1 MQQRQMVLSLKVAE
15 ALGTYQ
21 AMPSGK
27 SFGLVND
34 SERILL
40 MIDEAHRTQG
50 SYLEDNIFEAFPIM
64 IETQRKTP
72 QAERI
77 PVLPVKK
84 TTQWVRD

>member
-1 MQQRQMVLSLKVAE
+1 
-15 ALGTYQ
+15 
-21 AMPSGK
+21 MPSGK

-34 SERILL
+34 FERILL

-50 SYLEDNIFEAFPIM
+50 SDLEDNIFEAFPIM
-64 IETQRKTP
+64 IENAETQRKIP

-77 PVLPVKK
+77 SVLPVKK